1 MVKEEK
7 RQVLQ
12 YLDVANVYYVINP
25 MLLIV
30 FVFESIVIFQL
41 SGVMYA
47 ETIPCRRMR
56 TRNFR

>member
-7 RQVLQ
+7 CQVFQ

-41 SGVMYA
+41 SGVMYV

>member
-7 RQVLQ
+7 CQVFQ

-25 MLLIV
+25 VLLIV

-41 SGVMYA
+41 SGVMYV
-47 ETIPCRRMR
+47 ETIQCRRMR
-56 TRNFR
+56 TCNFR

>member
-30 FVFESIVIFQL
+30 CFWIYS
-41 SGVMYA
+41 
-47 ETIPCRRMR
+47 
-56 TRNFR
+56 NFST